1 MVLAT
6 VSDELDQGTVPM
18 QLKEMMPIT
27 IILADDH
34 RIVRQGVRALLQ
46 RKTHLK
52 VVAEAE
58 TGAEAVRQAE
68 LLMPDVVVM
77 DLQMPDLNGIEAT
90 RQIVAKCPRTKII
103 GLSGYAHVASGTAM
117 LRAGASGYVFK
128 DAAVDELVDAITRVT
143 AGEIYVSPSMTD
155 AIMTD
160 YVGREGTGRSESLLS
175 PREQEVLCLVAG
187 GRSTK
192 QAARELSVSVK
203 TIETHRRNLMDK
215 LQIDNVADLTK
226 YAIRHGMCG
235 L

>member
-1 MVLAT
+1 M
-6 VSDELDQGTVPM
+6 
-18 QLKEMMPIT
+18 
-27 IILADDH
+27 
-34 RIVRQGVRALLQ
+34 LLQ
-46 RKTHLK
+46 RKSSLK
-52 VVAEAE
+52 VVAEAD
-58 TGAEAVRQAE
+58 TGAEAVRLAE
-68 LLMPDVVVM
+68 TLTPDVVVM
-77 DLQMPDLNGIEAT
+77 DLQMPDLNGIDAT
-90 RQIVAKCPRTKII
+90 RQIVARHPKTKVI

-128 DAAVDELVDAITRVT
+128 DAAIDELVDAITAVMR
-143 AGEIYVSPSMTD
+143 GELYVSPSMTG

-160 YVGREGTGRSESLLS
+160 YLGRERNDQAGPALS

-192 QAARELSVSVK
+192 QAARDLSVSVK

-226 YAIRHGMCG
+226 YAIRHGLCG